1 MVPGDRKM
9 KRDLD
14 MDMDMDMDIEIE
26 IEIDRG
32 YPSVANWTPTH

>member
-14 MDMDMDMDIEIE
+14 IDIDIEIE
-26 IEIDRG
+26 IEMDRG
-32 YPSVANWTPTH
+32 YPSVANWTPTAH